1 MKRWLA
7 VLLLMFG
14 GLGAEAVQPG
24 PCQLVVN
31 TRTGRYPNGRGDR
44 DDHDGRDGRDSHDG
58 RGGRGGRDGH
68 DGRDN
73 RNNRSAENNPKWERR
88 RGVF

>member
-31 TRTGRYPNGRGDR
+31 TRTGRYPGDRYDRGDR
-44 DDHDGRDGRDSHDG
+44 GTGDD
-58 RGGRGGRDGH
+58 
-68 DGRDN
+68 
-73 RNNRSAENNPKWERR
+73 PKAERR
-88 RGVF
+88 RRIF